1 MFITQ
6 EYSRYT
12 AEEHAVWA
20 TLCARRMATLPETGS
35 RAFLRGLELLNIDM
49 ERLPRLTEINERL
62 QPLTGFR
69 AVAVDGYL
77 PAREFFTCLAERSF
91 PTTIT
96 VRPREQLDY
105 LPEPDIFH
113 DVFGHVPLHTDP
125 YLADFLQRF
134 GQAGLA
140 AETEEELT
148 GLSRLFWFTVEFG
161 LIREGGEGEGSGAT
175 GPTPTPN
182 GRRALDGAA
191 KRTSD
196 AERPSRLRRPAPTLE
211 RRIKLFGSG
220 LMSSP
225 GEGAHALTDAVEKR
239 DFDLHEVMRQ
249 PFEIDHYQPLLYV
262 IDSFEQ
268 LYHAMDERAR
278 ELERRPVLR

>member
-6 EYSRYT
+6 DYTRYT
-12 AEEHAVWA
+12 QEEHEVWA
-20 TLCARRMATLPETGS
+20 TLCARRMATLPETGC
-35 RAFLRGLELLNIDM
+35 RAFLRGLELLNLDM
-49 ERLPRLTEINERL
+49 ERLPRLTDINARL

-69 AVAVDGYL
+69 AVAVSGYL

-125 YLADFLQRF
+125 YLADFLERF

-161 LIREGGEGEGSGAT
+161 LIRE
-175 GPTPTPN
+175 
-182 GRRALDGAA
+182 DG
-191 KRTSD
+191 
-196 AERPSRLRRPAPTLE
+196 
-211 RRIKLFGSG
+211 RIKLFGSG

-239 DFDLHEVMRQ
+239 EFDLEAVMNQ
-249 PFEIDHYQPLLYV
+249 SFEIDHYQPLLFV

-268 LYHAMDERAR
+268 LYHAMDERAH
-278 ELERRPVLR
+278 ELERRPILR

>member
-6 EYSRYT
+6 DYHHYT
-12 AEEHAVWA
+12 EEEHAVWA
-20 TLCARRMATLPETGS
+20 TLCRRRMETLPATGS
-35 RAFLRGLELLNIDM
+35 RAFLRGLELLDLDM
-49 ERLPRLTEINERL
+49 ERLPRLADINTHL

-69 AVAVDGYL
+69 AVAVSGYL
-77 PAREFFTCLAERSF
+77 PPREFFACLAERSF

-96 VRPREQLDY
+96 VRPREQLEY

-161 LIREGGEGEGSGAT
+161 LIREEGQ
-175 GPTPTPN
+175 
-182 GRRALDGAA
+182 
-191 KRTSD
+191 
-196 AERPSRLRRPAPTLE
+196 
-211 RRIKLFGSG
+211 IKLFGSG

-239 DFDLHEVMRQ
+239 EFDLDAIMNQ
-249 PFEIDHYQPLLYV
+249 PFEIDHYQPLLFV

-268 LYHAMDERAR
+268 LYHAMDARAR
-278 ELERRPVLR
+278 ELERRPVSR

>member
-1 MFITQ
+1 MFISQ
-6 EYSRYT
+6 DYSRYT
-12 AEEHAVWA
+12 PEDHEVWA

-35 RAFLRGLELLNIDM
+35 RAFLRGIELLGMDM
-49 ERLPRLTEINERL
+49 ERVPRLDDINERL
-62 QPLTGFR
+62 RPLTGFR

-77 PAREFFTCLAERSF
+77 PAREFFSCLAKRDF

-96 VRPREQLDY
+96 VRPKAQLDY

-125 YLADFLQRF
+125 YLSDFLQRF
-134 GQAGLA
+134 GQAGLM

-161 LIREGGEGEGSGAT
+161 LIRE
-175 GPTPTPN
+175 
-182 GRRALDGAA
+182 DG
-191 KRTSD
+191 
-196 AERPSRLRRPAPTLE
+196 
-211 RRIKLFGSG
+211 RIKLFGSG

-239 DFDLHEVMRQ
+239 EFDLQAVMRQ
-249 PFEIDHYQPLLYV
+249 SFEIDHYQPLLFV

-278 ELERRPVLR
+278 ELERRPALR